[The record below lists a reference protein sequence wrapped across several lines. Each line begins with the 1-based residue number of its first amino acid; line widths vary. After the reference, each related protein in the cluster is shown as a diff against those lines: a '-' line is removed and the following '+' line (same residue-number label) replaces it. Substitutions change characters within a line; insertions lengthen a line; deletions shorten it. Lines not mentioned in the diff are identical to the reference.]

1 MIQEIGKVCQVIYAR
16 PANMVALQSETA
28 SKSWPY
34 DQMEDPISYHKK
46 GLSKNVWVEGGAGEG
61 G

>member
-1 MIQEIGKVCQVIYAR
+1 MYAR
-16 PANMVALQSETA
+16 PANMVTLQSETA
-28 SKSWPY
+28 SESWPY
-34 DQMEDPISYHKK
+34 DQMQDPLSYHKK

>member
-1 MIQEIGKVCQVIYAR
+1 
-16 PANMVALQSETA
+16 MVTLQSETA
-28 SKSWPY
+28 SESWPY
-34 DQMEDPISYHKK
+34 DQMEDPISYRKK